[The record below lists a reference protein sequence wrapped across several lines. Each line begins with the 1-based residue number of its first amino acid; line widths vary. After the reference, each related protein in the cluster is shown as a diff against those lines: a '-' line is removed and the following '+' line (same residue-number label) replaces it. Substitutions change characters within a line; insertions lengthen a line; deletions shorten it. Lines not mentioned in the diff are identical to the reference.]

1 MTETNPTTNHKTI
14 IKMGSSELM
23 VVFPSPSASQFPISP
38 ETIAR
43 KMSLPELEI
52 IFEEDAEPE
61 SSYGSYEQD
70 YSDSEYSD
78 DEEQEDFLSSEY
90 DDTDQEDEDNDNE
103 FVVSFGGS
111 ATTEESILLFQS
123 VQLTIFDILN
133 NNNTGEGDEDT
144 TSQTSEDET
153 HFDDLLDS
161 PLDDSGIDS
170 NLSSTSDISDLFN
183 SGLCLDRLFP
193 RSTPTSPEPPRVVV
207 NPDDQMTSEEIYNAS
222 EIASIPASPQVEL
235 PLTKEEMDRLREQER
250 QIAEHERQMRAA
262 VVEANHKWNALM
274 AEPKAAATVDA
285 KLNVSFV
292 ELL

>member
-1 MTETNPTTNHKTI
+1 M
-14 IKMGSSELM
+14 SSEDDDSDQEY
-23 VVFPSPSASQFPISP
+23 VP
-38 ETIAR
+38 EDG
-43 KMSLPELEI
+43 E
-52 IFEEDAEPE
+52 
-61 SSYGSYEQD
+61 
-70 YSDSEYSD
+70 
-78 DEEQEDFLSSEY
+78 
-90 DDTDQEDEDNDNE
+90 EDEDNDGE

-111 ATTEESILLFQS
+111 ATPEESILLIQS

-133 NNNTGEGDEDT
+133 NNNTGEGDEET
-144 TSQTSEDET
+144 TNQISEDGS
-153 HFDDLLDS
+153 HFDDLLES
-161 PLDDSGIDS
+161 PLDDSGIDL

-183 SGLCLDRLFP
+183 SGLCLDRLFH

-222 EIASIPASPQVEL
+222 EIASIPASPEVEL

-262 VVEANHKWNALM
+262 VVEANLKWNAVM
-274 AEPKAAATVDA
+274 AEPKAAANVDA

>member
-14 IKMGSSELM
+14 IKMGLS
-23 VVFPSPSASQFPISP
+23 
-38 ETIAR
+38 R
-43 KMSLPELEI
+43 YLPELEI
-52 IFEEDAEPE
+52 IFEEGAESE
-61 SSYGSYEQD
+61 SSYGSYGQD

-90 DDTDQEDEDNDNE
+90 DDSDQEDEDNDEE

-111 ATTEESILLFQS
+111 ATTEESIDYLTIE
-123 VQLTIFDILN
+123 QLTIFDILN

-144 TSQTSEDET
+144 TNQTSEDGT

-222 EIASIPASPQVEL
+222 EIASIPASPEVEL
-235 PLTKEEMDRLREQER
+235 PLTKEEMDRLR
-250 QIAEHERQMRAA
+250 
-262 VVEANHKWNALM
+262 
-274 AEPKAAATVDA
+274 
-285 KLNVSFV
+285 
-292 ELL
+292 